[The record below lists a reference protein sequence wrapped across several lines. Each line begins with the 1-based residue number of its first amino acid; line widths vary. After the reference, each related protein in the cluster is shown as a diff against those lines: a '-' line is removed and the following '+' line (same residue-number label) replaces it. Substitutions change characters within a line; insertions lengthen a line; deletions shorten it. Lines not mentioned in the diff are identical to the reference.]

1 MEILL
6 KSPWLYILL
15 FFLLLICYKI
25 IRKNLFF
32 NHRLAAHFGKHFY
45 NYYHSVKKVRH
56 LRVSNYGY
64 APLDEEIFQ
73 LDPNHQHGLQ
83 LYKELVKNQK
93 GFLIPEKS
101 SVVEVGCGK
110 GGGAEY
116 LINRFNPVK
125 YTGIDYSE
133 KAIDFCNEQY
143 THIKNANFIC
153 ADAHQLPLAENS
165 VEVVINVESSHIY
178 KNIDRFLLEIHR
190 ILKPG
195 GKFLLTDYRI
205 VKNYPIEMLENKITS
220 IGFKIAEKRI
230 ITPQVLEACM
240 QDSERRKQI
249 IDQHC
254 PWYLKKYLRH
264 FAILKGTKKSV
275 MLANGEI
282 IYFIY
287 HLEK

>member
-1 MEILL
+1 MKIFLTFSGIVLLSFVILYWSYRIL
-6 KSPWLYILL
+6 KKK
-15 FFLLLICYKI
+15 FL
-25 IRKNLFF
+25 F
-32 NHRLAAHFGKHFY
+32 NHRLLAYFGKYFY

-93 GFLIPEKS
+93 GFLIPEHS
-101 SVVEVGCGK
+101 RVVEVGCGK

-116 LINRFNPVK
+116 LINRFNPGK
-125 YTGIDYSE
+125 FTGIDYSE
-133 KAIDFCNEQY
+133 KAIAFCNEQY
-143 THIKNANFIC
+143 THIKNADFIC
-153 ADAHQLPLAENS
+153 ADAHHLPIPGNS

-178 KNIDRFLLEIHR
+178 KDIDRFLLEIHR

-220 IGFKIAEKRI
+220 SGFKISEKRI

-282 IYFIY
+282 VYFIY